1 MRWTRYHD
9 ATYNTTVL
17 VRLESYFLKRGS
29 TEWLWLSRFR
39 RGEVPWFPVQFLV
52 YLLHAC
58 FPTPS
63 QSLAELLTGPG
74 SIRADMVGPDLFPV
88 GCGRGWRIRNF
99 SGVKFREEILLRLRL
114 LPELYLTLWTLFH
127 FRRIKLPPSLFTREG
142 SRLIWGHALSRI
154 SQTVQISRSGSA
166 DFLLQESLVSSL
178 KTSSN
183 TLLKGS
189 QIFRNLQNIPQ
200 P

>member
-74 SIRADMVGPDLFPV
+74 NIRADMVGPDLFPV

-127 FRRIKLPPSLFTREG
+127 FRRIKLPPLPLYPWRFQVDLV
-142 SRLIWGHALSRI
+142 SRAVSDLTDCSNFEVR
-154 SQTVQISRSGSA
+154 
-166 DFLLQESLVSSL
+166 LVSSL

-189 QIFRNLQNIPQ
+189 QIFRNLQNITQ